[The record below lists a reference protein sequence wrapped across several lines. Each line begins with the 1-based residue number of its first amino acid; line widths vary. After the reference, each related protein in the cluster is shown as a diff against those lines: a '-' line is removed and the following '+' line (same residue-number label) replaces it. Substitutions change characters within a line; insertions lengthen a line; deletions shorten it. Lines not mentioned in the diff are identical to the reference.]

1 MTWTWPSRV
10 HNDKG
15 RAAPSRARGA
25 APISTLIDRRRLLA
39 AGVAASLAP
48 PLSHAAAAAQA
59 APGRPIGFKPL
70 SPSIG
75 PVEALPEGFK
85 RTVVLRWGDP
95 LWSDAPAFDPAA
107 LSAAA
112 QERQFGYN
120 NDFTAILPL
129 PSGDPD
135 GGLLVVNH
143 EYPTPFMMFP
153 GVTAA
158 DRATTLTDEQLRIC
172 MAACGMSVAEVRRT
186 NGTWGLVIDSP
197 YNRRITATTPILISG
212 PAAGH
217 PKLRTRDD
225 PTGRLVLGTH
235 DNCNGGVT
243 PWGTVLSGEEGSAEF
258 FGGDWRDPPDLERL
272 KRGYFADL
280 EPHGRYGWNR
290 IDKRFDV
297 GHEPHESNRFEWV
310 VEIDPL
316 DPAAPP
322 VKRTALGRFAHEGAH
337 SVVAPDGRVVVY
349 LGDDWEYEY
358 CYRFVSRDAFDP
370 HDRTANRDLLDDGVL
385 SVARFAEDGTL
396 DWAPLVFGT
405 GPLTPANGFASQG
418 DVLLETRRAAD
429 LLGATPMDSPEGY
442 EPNPKTGRV
451 YVALTGVDERDKPT
465 NAANP
470 RHANSGG
477 HILELVPP
485 DDDKGP
491 DHAADRFGW
500 SVFALC
506 GDPAVPGSGARFHP
520 NAGSEDWFEAP
531 DNLSFDAAGR
541 MWICTDG
548 PGARRHDGL
557 WMMPTSGSEK
567 AWPRLFYS
575 PPSGAECCSPAFTR
589 DGKAMFLS
597 VQHPAERS
605 PSLNEA
611 TTRWPDFVPG
621 RPPRPSVIVIE
632 REDQRAL

>member
-1 MTWTWPSRV
+1 MTWPSRV

-15 RAAPSRARGA
+15 RAAPARPRGA
-25 APISTLIDRRRLLA
+25 APISTLIDRRGLLA
-39 AGVAASLAP
+39 AGLAASLAP
-48 PLSHAAAAAQA
+48 PAARAAA
-59 APGRPIGFKPL
+59 PPIGFKPL
-70 SPSIG
+70 SPLIG

-85 RTVVLRWGDP
+85 RTIVLRWGDP
-95 LWSDAPAFDPAA
+95 LWSDAPAFAPGA
-107 LSAAA
+107 LTAAA
-112 QERQFGYN
+112 QARQFGYN

-129 PSGDPD
+129 PSGDPS

-143 EYPTPFMMFP
+143 EYPTPYLMFP
-153 GVTAA
+153 GVSAT
-158 DRATTLTDEQLRIC
+158 DGTTTLDDEQLRVC

-186 NGTWGLVIDSP
+186 NGTWGVVVDSP
-197 YNRRITATTPILISG
+197 YNRRITATTPIRISG

-217 PKLRTRDD
+217 PKLRTGAD
-225 PTGRLVLGTH
+225 PTGRWVLGTH

-258 FGGDWRDPPDLERL
+258 FGGDWRDAPDLERL
-272 KRGYFADL
+272 KRGYFTNL
-280 EPHGRYGWNR
+280 GPHGRYGWNR
-290 IDKRFDV
+290 VDKRFDV

-316 DPAAPP
+316 DPTAPP

-358 CYRFVSRDAFDP
+358 CYRFVSRDVFNP
-370 HDRTANRDLLDDGVL
+370 HDRAANRDLLDHGTL

-396 DWAPLVFGT
+396 DWAPLVFGI
-405 GPLTPANGFASQG
+405 GPLTPANGFAGQG

-442 EPNPKTGRV
+442 EPNPMTGRV
-451 YVALTGVDERDKPT
+451 YIALTGVDARTRAP
-465 NAANP
+465 NPANP
-470 RHANSGG
+470 RRANPGG

-485 DDDKGP
+485 DRGQGP
-491 DHAADRFGW
+491 DHAADRFAW
-500 SVFALC
+500 NVFALC
-506 GDPAVPGSGARFHP
+506 GDPAAPGSRARFHP
-520 NAGSEDWFEAP
+520 DAGPEDWFEAP

-548 PGARRHDGL
+548 PGVRQHDGV
-557 WMMPTSGSEK
+557 WMMHTSGPER

-575 PPSGAECCSPAFTR
+575 PPPGSECCSPAFTR

-605 PSLNEA
+605 PSLDQA
-611 TTRWPDFVPG
+611 ATRWPDFTAG
-621 RPPRPSVIVIE
+621 HPPRPSVIVIE
-632 REDQRAL
+632 RENGGGLA

>member
-15 RAAPSRARGA
+15 RAAPGRARGA
-25 APISTLIDRRRLLA
+25 APISTLINRRRLLA

-48 PLSHAAAAAQA
+48 PLARTASAAE
-59 APGRPIGFKPL
+59 PIGFKPL

-85 RTVVLRWGDP
+85 RTVVVRWGDP
-95 LWSDAPAFDPAA
+95 LWSDAPAFAPDA
-107 LSAAA
+107 LTAAA

-120 NDFTAILPL
+120 NDYTAILPL
-129 PSGDPD
+129 PSGDPN

-143 EYPTPFMMFP
+143 EYPTPFLMFP
-153 GVTAA
+153 GVE
-158 DRATTLTDEQLRIC
+158 RAHEAKTLSDEQLKVC
-172 MAACGMSVAEVRRT
+172 MAACGMSVVEVRRHD
-186 NGTWGLVIDSP
+186 GAWRAVLDSP
-197 YNRRITATTPILISG
+197 FNRRVTATTPIRISG

-217 PKLRTRDD
+217 PKLRTRAD

-258 FGGDWRDPPDLERL
+258 FGGDWRGHPDRARM
-272 KRGYFADL
+272 KRGYFTDL
-280 EPHGRYGWNR
+280 EPEGRYGWSR
-290 IDKRFDV
+290 IDERFDL
-297 GHEPHESNRFEWV
+297 GHEPNESNRFEWV

-316 DPAAPP
+316 DPSAPP

-358 CYRFVSRDAFDP
+358 CYRFVSRDVFNP
-370 HDRTANRDLLDDGVL
+370 HDRAANRDLLDEGVL
-385 SVARFAEDGTL
+385 SVARFAADGGL
-396 DWAPLVFGT
+396 EWAPLVFGT
-405 GPLTPANGFASQG
+405 GPLTPANGFSSQG

-442 EPNPKTGRV
+442 APNPKTGRV
-451 YVALTGVDERDKPT
+451 YIALTGVDERSRAP

-477 HILELVPP
+477 HILELIPP
-485 DDDKGP
+485 DRGSGP
-491 DHAADRFGW
+491 DHAADQFTW
-500 SVFALC
+500 NVFALC
-506 GDPAVPGSGARFHP
+506 GDPALPDSGARFHP
-520 NAGSEDWFEAP
+520 DADPDDWFEAP
-531 DNLSFDAAGR
+531 DNLSFDATGR

-548 PGARRHDGL
+548 PGAREHDGL
-557 WMMPTSGSEK
+557 WTMQTSGPQV

-575 PPSGAECCSPAFTR
+575 PPSGAECCSPAFTD
-589 DGKAMFLS
+589 DGRAMFLS
-597 VQHPAERS
+597 IQHPAERS
-605 PSLNEA
+605 PSRTQA
-611 TTRWPDFVPG
+611 TTRWPDFIAG

-632 REDQRAL
+632 REGGGTLA